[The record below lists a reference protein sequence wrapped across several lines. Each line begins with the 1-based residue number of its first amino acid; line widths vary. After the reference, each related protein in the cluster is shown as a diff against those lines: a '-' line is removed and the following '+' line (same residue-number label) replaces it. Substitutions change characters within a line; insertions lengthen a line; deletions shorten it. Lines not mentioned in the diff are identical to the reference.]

1 MKFISIQSR
10 KFSGTGGETA
20 ERRGGN
26 GNKKSR
32 FIVQDRNCSGFA
44 LSEVSENGKYNPS
57 RKPAMDIA
65 GVFGR
70 TEEAVFAFE
79 ENCEDEEEE

>member
-10 KFSGTGGETA
+10 KFSGTAAKVLTAAAET
-20 ERRGGN
+20 ET
-26 GNKKSR
+26 KSR